1 MTVPR
6 TVAEALDEHLT
17 LEVECIDRM
26 HVNLYR
32 RSVHVRLAYRTPR
45 QNDAAAAGTGRSER
59 HRGSLEPVAWRRPL
73 GGAIPAV
80 TCGRGIPLEGECSRP

>member
-6 TVAEALDEHLT
+6 TVAEVLDEQVT

-59 HRGSLEPVAWRRPL
+59 HL
-73 GGAIPAV
+73 GIRV
-80 TCGRGIPLEGECSRP
+80 FVQSFVM